1 MKSFFKFLDVIFTI
15 IIVVWYAVEI
25 LAIPALFVVIGV
37 LNNYPWQYYAITI
50 GGFFLLFAIIDI
62 VCHFLFKAFEK
73 KYTPIFERI
82 LYRFFNRFSGRKSN
96 NQDTFFWLFNY
107 QTQKPL
113 FKSLCSTIK
122 RLVSTSRFYCGIFP
136 LKYKDASTDYYIIW
150 T

>member
-62 VCHFLFKAFEK
+62 VCYFYLKPLKRNTPRFLKEYFIDFLIDFLVEKAIIRIHFFDFLIIKHKNLSLKAFA
-73 KYTPIFERI
+73 P
-82 LYRFFNRFSGRKSN
+82 
-96 NQDTFFWLFNY
+96 
-107 QTQKPL
+107 P
-113 FKSLCSTIK
+113 
-122 RLVSTSRFYCGIFP
+122 
-136 LKYKDASTDYYIIW
+136 
-150 T
+150 